1 MFALKNAILK
11 ECDPELRKAVEA
23 KLNELSGIFAMLDDS
38 IVQKIED
45 AGREADEERQHER
58 NEELAKLGNKM
69 LTAFR
74 GHRLANVV
82 DKNPF
87 GSFTIRAPIE
97 TFLTKFVTDF
107 GG

>member
-1 MFALKNAILK
+1 
-11 ECDPELRKAVEA
+11 
-23 KLNELSGIFAMLDDS
+23 
-38 IVQKIED
+38 
-45 AGREADEERQHER
+45 
-58 NEELAKLGNKM
+58 M